1 MYSLKSC
8 TENWPCASP
17 HCSCRHGKQGKQ
29 SFPQITP
36 YSDAFE
42 DNVIQE
48 AMHTSLAH
56 YDWFFCVLFAIW
68 QNRYNWQPRAGV
80 FVVCFHIPLVT
91 AASVWKLR
99 GTCHSLQYHKNPTCY
114 LKTCSEHTSL
124 IKSSKTKPKRKKEEP
139 DLGSLGQNSLFFKV
153 HLLCSS
159 KEKQSGD
166 WATALWKS
174 DGNTSPWPQA
184 PFGWTG
190 QNQSQEQTGQWWE
203 DRPLPCQLLS
213 TCVLPPVFPVY
224 DPKEL

>member
-1 MYSLKSC
+1 MLPPIAPVITANKVSKVFPKSPPTLMLLRTTYSKRPR
-8 TENWPCASP
+8 TQAW
-17 HCSCRHGKQGKQ
+17 
-29 SFPQITP
+29 
-36 YSDAFE
+36 
-42 DNVIQE
+42 
-48 AMHTSLAH
+48 HTTTDFS
-56 YDWFFCVLFAIW
+56 VLFAIW

-139 DLGSLGQNSLFFKV
+139 DLGSLEQNSLFFKV

-166 WATALWKS
+166 
-174 DGNTSPWPQA
+174 
-184 PFGWTG
+184 
-190 QNQSQEQTGQWWE
+190 
-203 DRPLPCQLLS
+203 
-213 TCVLPPVFPVY
+213 
-224 DPKEL
+224 